1 MANKKTKLTLSGIAK
16 KSIQNIELA
25 KTQSKNTVVIE
36 KKSNK
41 FVGRGSFNRSTDQSN
56 KPQKKS
62 FSSRPKGFAKPS
74 VPITNNFEK
83 RKLAEQRATRRVK
96 GESAKD
102 TKTKLG
108 SKKRELKLT
117 ISRALNDEIET
128 RSRSLAS
135 LKRAKQKENRDI
147 NKKDTEENFKPVK
160 RNVNI
165 PESITVRDLANRMAE
180 QSSSL
185 IKHLLGMGVTV
196 TINQSLAAD
205 TAEYLVKEFG
215 HHPIRESKAEEII
228 QKIKDSRSENLKNRP
243 PIVTVMGHVDHGKT
257 SLLDVLRSTNVVS
270 GEFGGI
276 TQHIGAY
283 QIEYNSNKLTF
294 IDTPGHAAFTEM
306 RARGSK
312 LTDLVILVV
321 AADDGVKPQTIE
333 SIKHA

>member
-1 MANKKTKLTLSGIAK
+1 MGNKKTKLTLSGIAK
-16 KSIQNIELA
+16 KSIKNIELA
-25 KTQSKNTVVIE
+25 KTQSKNTVVIQ
-36 KKSNK
+36 KKTSRFGGK
-41 FVGRGSFNRSTDQSN
+41 SSFNRSSDQSH
-56 KPQKKS
+56 KQQKKS
-62 FSSRPKGFAKPS
+62 FFSPKPTKFSKPQT
-74 VPITNNFEK
+74 PINNNFEK

-96 GESAKD
+96 GELSNKD
-102 TKTKLG
+102 PKAKLG

-147 NKKDTEENFKPVK
+147 NKKDTQENFKPIK

-215 HHPIRESKAEEII
+215 HHPIRESK
-228 QKIKDSRSENLKNRP
+228 QRK
-243 PIVTVMGHVDHGKT
+243 
-257 SLLDVLRSTNVVS
+257 
-270 GEFGGI
+270 
-276 TQHIGAY
+276 
-283 QIEYNSNKLTF
+283 
-294 IDTPGHAAFTEM
+294 
-306 RARGSK
+306 
-312 LTDLVILVV
+312 
-321 AADDGVKPQTIE
+321 
-333 SIKHA
+333 